1 MPLTVDSSKSNIM
14 ACTVYIPMTYLRIEG
29 IDVYVHA

>member
-1 MPLTVDSSKSNIM
+1 MPLTADSSKSNIM
-14 ACTVYIPMTYLRIEG
+14 ACTVYIHIRIEG